1 MFRLALDMQT
11 KVVENNSD
19 QCFHSYRFLTYISMV
34 SYINTLYITLKLHY
48 QYNYM
53 IYCTVKIVNIII
65 YSSFLTSN
73 TEQEI
78 YYFDGRTSPI
88 LVLVLTISNWVDSTC
103 TSKLVK

>member
-1 MFRLALDMQT
+1 
-11 KVVENNSD
+11 
-19 QCFHSYRFLTYISMV
+19 
-34 SYINTLYITLKLHY
+34 
-48 QYNYM
+48 M